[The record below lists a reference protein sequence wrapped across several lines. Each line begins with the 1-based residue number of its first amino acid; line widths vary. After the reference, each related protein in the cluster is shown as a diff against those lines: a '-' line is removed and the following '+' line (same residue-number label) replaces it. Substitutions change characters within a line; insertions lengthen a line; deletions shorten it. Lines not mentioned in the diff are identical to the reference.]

1 MLTNNL
7 STFIIGNRL
16 RLWECL
22 LRNVV
27 PLALL
32 MSLRPSGGAPRF
44 ERPLHCGKSP
54 GPDSGHSFSQ

>member
-1 MLTNNL
+1 MLPNNL

-27 PLALL
+27 TLALL
-32 MSLRPSGGAPRF
+32 MSLRPSGGTLRF
-44 ERPLHCGKSP
+44 EWPLHYE
-54 GPDSGHSFSQ
+54 